1 MANALPDECAEDD
14 EVRERGRV
22 LIVDDSAVMRAVL
35 QRTIDAADRYVVA
48 GAVPHADAA
57 IEFLQHSRVD
67 LILLDLEM
75 PGVGGLSA
83 LPDLVAMGQGARVLV
98 VSSVASDGAV
108 ATVQALALG
117 AADTLVK
124 PSASVPFGLFAAML
138 VERLDRL
145 MDNPVPNT
153 VAVRPAP
160 APTPALPA
168 MFEPIAAAAD
178 KRVAGDYQVVAI
190 GASTGGIHALGQLLR
205 QLPSSFCL
213 PIIVTQHLP
222 PTFMPFFAAQVAV
235 LANRPCDVA
244 IDRMRLM
251 PGRIVVAPGHAHIR
265 LVSIGDGKAAIRLSY
280 DPAVSGCMPSVDP
293 MFESVAEVFGARALA
308 IVLSGMG
315 RDGAE
320 GARAV
325 RAAGGSVVVQDQE
338 TSVVWGMP
346 GAVAAAGLAD
356 AIMPAD
362 AIGTLV
368 AEGRRP

>member
-1 MANALPDECAEDD
+1 MASAYPECVEDG

-75 PGVGGLSA
+75 PGIGGLSA

-124 PSASVPFGLFAAML
+124 PSASVPFGRFAAML

-145 MDNPVPNT
+145 MDDPVPDD

-160 APTPALPA
+160 APAPPRPATSQ
-168 MFEPIAAAAD
+168 PIVAD
-178 KRVAGDYQVVAI
+178 ARVAGDYQVVAI

-265 LVSIGDGKAAIRLSY
+265 LVSIGEGKAAIRLSY
-280 DPAVSGCMPSVDP
+280 DHAVSGCMPSVDP
-293 MFESVAEVFGARALA
+293 MFESVAEVFGPRALA

-325 RAAGGSVVVQDQE
+325 RAAGGAIVVQDQE
-338 TSVVWGMP
+338 SSVVWGMP